1 MWVIVPITN
10 DGVIAM
16 LGMIVSRCVAVLVI
30 AMLVGALVS
39 TFVGA
44 LVSML
49 VRVLLRAY
57 DGWTHCGQKCG
68 SGE

>member
-39 TFVGA
+39 
-44 LVSML
+44 ML